1 MNNRQT
7 LLSEEQAAHKIII
20 AGLDSVGKTS
30 IYRKMI
36 EGADIKEIENLPPTR
51 GIERR
56 SQIIM
61 GHQVVFWDLG
71 GQESYRS
78 QYFENPKTFANTAL
92 LIYVL
97 DVQDK
102 ERFDQSLDYLLQIL
116 MVVKHVASPPRIFVL
131 MHKFDPDKIDDLKE
145 NFLEASKIFREV
157 KKIPTLDVTRFPTS
171 IYSDNLDFAFKKI
184 LQRVVPE
191 YSNPLLDLFP
201 EEEDTEDVEEN
212 EIKDNIIAGVEVDI
226 VEQKN
231 SSSEVLR
238 AEITK
243 QFELALETIDIRKKV
258 RDNKEDL

>member
-1 MNNRQT
+1 
-7 LLSEEQAAHKIII
+7 LSEEEVAHKIII

-30 IYRKMI
+30 IYKKMV
-36 EGADIKEIENLPPTR
+36 EGAETQDIENLPPTR

-71 GQESYRS
+71 GQEIYRS
-78 QYFENPKTFANTAL
+78 QYFEEPSTFANATL

-102 ERFDQSLDYLLQIL
+102 QRFDQSLDYLLQIL
-116 MVVKHVASPPRIFVL
+116 MVIKHLPSPPRIFVL
-131 MHKFDPDKIDDLKE
+131 MHKFDPDKIEDLKE

-184 LQRVVPE
+184 MQKVVPD

-201 EEEDTEDVEEN
+201 EIDDEVDHNV
-212 EIKDNIIAGVEVDI
+212 IAGVEVD
-226 VEQKN
+226 VEKQK
-231 SSSEVLR
+231 SSTTDTLR
-238 AEITK
+238 AEITR
-243 QFELALETIDIRKKV
+243 QFEIALEIIDIRRKS
-258 RDNKEDL
+258 KESKE